1 MNEVLDALLLQLKVR
16 KISNAMRLIASK
28 ILYYCG
34 DLLSNFLYFEWM
46 GAVLYPIYKKLM
58 LWSSELDKEGKIWHN
73 VDE

>member
-34 DLLSNFLYFEWM
+34 DLLSNFLYFEWI
-46 GAVLYPIYKKLM
+46 GAISYPIYKKLM

>member
-34 DLLSNFLYFEWM
+34 DLVSNFLYFEWM

>member
-16 KISNAMRLIASK
+16 KISNAMRFIASK

>member
-34 DLLSNFLYFEWM
+34 DLVSNFLYFEWM

-58 LWSSELDKEGKIWHN
+58 LWSSKLDKEGKIWHN

>member
-1 MNEVLDALLLQLKVR
+1 
-16 KISNAMRLIASK
+16 MRLIASK

-46 GAVLYPIYKKLM
+46 GAVLYPFYKKLM

>member
-1 MNEVLDALLLQLKVR
+1 MPTWSL
-16 KISNAMRLIASK
+16 LIASK

-58 LWSSELDKEGKIWHN
+58 LWSSKLDKEGKIWHN
-73 VDE
+73 IDNEIDNRRL